1 MINETEATKPL
12 YSVSSLTN
20 EIRQQLE
27 EEYDWVQVRGELSGF
42 KRAPSGHAYFRLKD
56 ANAVLECVAWKG
68 TVARWGGLDLQDGVE
83 VITGGK
89 ITLYPPRGQY
99 QLVVSTIRLAGI
111 GALQQRFDVLKRMLA
126 EEGLFDAATKKDLP
140 VFPKKVAVITSPTGA
155 AVRDFLRI
163 VSEGNCPVCCTV
175 CPVLVQGE
183 ESAAEISRM
192 IETVNQSGEFD
203 LIVLCRGGGS
213 IEDLWSFNEEIV
225 ARSIHQSDLPVISA
239 IGHEI
244 DFTISDF
251 AADMRAP
258 TPTAAGQ
265 LVLDLFEYHRSNL
278 HLQRD
283 RLYRLIVPLLEREK
297 ERLEVSQQ
305 ALKRYHPI
313 TVLAQKRQ
321 RLDDIMAGMIRS
333 CAAITQ
339 QKHSLCKNY
348 KESLQRFI
356 VHSLEKRRQAVRR
369 CDHLLHSYDPARN
382 LARGYSLCRTSEG
395 RLVRRIADV
404 KVDDSVQVVVSDGAF
419 SAQVTKED

>member
-1 MINETEATKPL
+1 MIKEAEAAQPL

-20 EIRQQLE
+20 EIRQKLE

-83 VITGGK
+83 VITGGN

-111 GALQQRFDVLKRMLA
+111 GALQQRFDALKRILS
-126 EEGLFDAATKKDLP
+126 EEGLFDFENKKLLP
-140 VFPKKVAVITSPTGA
+140 DFPRKVAVITSPTGA

-163 VSEGNCPVCCTV
+163 VTAGHCPVCCTV

-192 IETVNQSGEFD
+192 IEAVNQSGEFD

-213 IEDLWSFNEEIV
+213 LEDLWSFNEEIV
-225 ARSIHQSDLPVISA
+225 ARAIHKSDLPVISA

-251 AADMRAP
+251 VADLRAP

-265 LVLDLFEYHRSNL
+265 LVLDLFENHRANL
-278 HLQRD
+278 HLHRD
-283 RLYRLIVPLLEREK
+283 RLFRLIVPLLEREK

-313 TVLAQKRQ
+313 TVIAQKRQ
-321 RLDDIMAGMIRS
+321 RLDDIMAAMIRACES
-333 CAAITQ
+333 MTQ
-339 QKHSLCKNY
+339 QKRLSCKNY

-356 VHSLEKRRQAVRR
+356 LHALEQRRQTVRR
-369 CDHLLHSYDPARN
+369 YDHLLHSYDPARN
-382 LARGYSLCRTSEG
+382 LARGYSICRTNEG
-395 RLVRRIADV
+395 YLVCRVADV
-404 KVDDSVQVVVSDGAF
+404 KADDSIQVMVSDGAF
-419 SAQVTKED
+419 AVRVVKED